1 MSEYIGNRIVP
12 RHDGVWDKAKEYEPL
27 TIVYE
32 EATGDSYL
40 SRKPVPAGT
49 LLSQEEY
56 WAMCSRFSEQMALYR
71 QNTAEEVEQ
80 FRKDTAADV
89 EQLRTDTASDVA
101 VLRKMTAQDVAD
113 ITQKSLGF
121 SERNIAQSCGVSRNT
136 VAKVLKKAA
145 EIKLS
150 WPLDFDMTDSA
161 LEELMFP
168 KDKSATNK
176 RMPNFDYIRKELL
189 RNGVNK
195 KLLWVEYCEECRM
208 SSEEPLMYSQFCYYI
223 QKDEEKRRAT
233 MHIPRKPGEQI
244 EVDWAGD
251 PAHIIDPDT
260 GEITDAWIFVGVLT
274 YSQYAF
280 LKAYMNEK
288 TNNWI
293 KAHVQMFDFFGG
305 VTPMLVSD
313 NCTTAVNHKKSDWY
327 NTALN
332 TTYHE
337 MAEHY
342 NLAILPARVRKPKDK
357 PNVEGSVGKI
367 STWITAAL
375 RNEQFFSLAELNA
388 SIREK
393 LDAYNARKFQ
403 KKECSRLSLFLGE
416 EMPLLAPLPATPF
429 ELAEWKQATV
439 QFNYH
444 IAVDRMFYSVP
455 YQYIKNKVDVRI
467 TDTTVEIFY
476 NHNRIASHRRLYGRS
491 GQYSTVTEHMPQE
504 HQKYLEW
511 NGDRFRKWADSIGI
525 NTSKV
530 VDAILTSGRIEQ
542 QSYRSCMGLLKLA
555 EKYSPEKLE
564 QVCAKAL
571 SYSGKPSYKSIK
583 NLLAAIKD
591 APDTESE
598 SSQAVKPHGITR
610 GARYYGGKQS

>member
-1 MSEYIGNRIVP
+1 MTKYREILRLKSLN
-12 RHDGVWDKAKEYEPL
+12 
-27 TIVYE
+27 
-32 EATGDSYL
+32 
-40 SRKPVPAGT
+40 
-49 LLSQEEY
+49 LSQ
-56 WAMCSRFSEQMALYR
+56 Q
-71 QNTAEEVEQ
+71 
-80 FRKDTAADV
+80 
-89 EQLRTDTASDVA
+89 
-101 VLRKMTAQDVAD
+101 
-113 ITQKSLGF
+113 
-121 SERNIAQSCGVSRNT
+121 NIADSCNVSKKT
-136 VAKVLKKAA
+136 VNRVLKRAA
-145 EIKLS
+145 ELGIS
-150 WPLDFDMTDSA
+150 WPLEENDTDAVLAEKFFPSA
-161 LEELMFP
+161 
-168 KDKSATNK
+168 KQVTSHK
-176 RMPNFDYIRKELL
+176 RMPDYDYIRKELL
-189 RNGVNK
+189 RNGVSK
-195 KLLWVEYCEECRM
+195 KLLWTEYMEDCRANGD
-208 SSEEPLMYSQFCYYI
+208 EPLMYSQFCYHI
-223 QKDEEKRRAT
+223 QQDEQKHRAT
-233 MHIPRKPGEQI
+233 MHINRKPGEQV

-251 PAHIIDPDT
+251 PATVIDPDT
-260 GEITDAWIFVGVLT
+260 GEIIKAYIFVGVMT
-274 YSQYAF
+274 YSQYAYVEAF
-280 LKAYMNEK
+280 LDMKQK
-288 TNNWI
+288 SWI
-293 KAHVQMFDFFGG
+293 NAHVHMYEYFGG
-305 VTPMLVSD
+305 VARILVPD
-313 NCTTAVNHKKSDWY
+313 NCKTAVVHNGGWKDQQI
-327 NTALN
+327 NE
-332 TTYHE
+332 TYQE
-337 MAEHY
+337 LAEHY
-342 NLAILPARVRKPKDK
+342 GTAIIPSRVRAPKDK
-357 PNVEGSVGKI
+357 PNAEGTVGNI

-429 ELAEWKQATV
+429 ELAEWKQATI

-555 EKYSPEKLE
+555 EKYSPERLE
-564 QVCAKAL
+564 QICAKAL

-583 NLLAAIKD
+583 NLLAAAKD
-591 APDTESE
+591 VPSTEPE
-598 SSQAVKPHGITR
+598 SSQVVKPHGITR